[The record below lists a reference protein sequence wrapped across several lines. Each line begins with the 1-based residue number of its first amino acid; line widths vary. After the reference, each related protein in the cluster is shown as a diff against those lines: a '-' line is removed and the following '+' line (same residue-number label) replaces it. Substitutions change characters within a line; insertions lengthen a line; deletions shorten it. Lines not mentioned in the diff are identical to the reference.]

1 MPNRMLKES
10 ILSSEKFN
18 SLTWFEQSTYIR
30 LILLADDYGRL
41 DGRDVI
47 LKSYCYPL
55 DDKVTRSAISK
66 AISHMVN
73 VGLLQKYEVN
83 NKPYLCFPNFGEY
96 QRLRSKTSKYPEPLN
111 GAQND
116 SCQSRDRHMS
126 DTCLLEEEVE
136 EELEVEEK
144 ENLKEKVA
152 TVVPENSK
160 KTGNAF
166 SNANANANAYAK
178 ANDTE
183 TIQAMLEKYDL
194 PLKTELMHFIESRRN
209 MRKPLNAYA
218 FELALDKLNSLSTDT
233 EEQIAIVK
241 QAIANG
247 WQGFYPLS
255 KVNGNVNGNGNG
267 KSYSMHVKPL
277 PDYMNKKGEVLKPKE
292 EFTEEE
298 VEEAR
303 KEMEEA
309 LAELAKLRRKQ

>member
-1 MPNRMLKES
+1 MLKES

-83 NKPYLCFPNFGEY
+83 NKPYLCFPNFGKY
-96 QRLRSKTSKYPEPLN
+96 QRLRSKTSKYPAPLN

-116 SCQSRDRHMS
+116 SCQSHDRHMS
-126 DTCLLEEEVE
+126 DTCPLEEEVEVE

-144 ENLKEKVA
+144 ENLKEKAA

-160 KTGNAF
+160 KTGNSF
-166 SNANANANAYAK
+166 SNANVSAK
-178 ANDTE
+178 ANDAE

-255 KVNGNVNGNGNG
+255 KVNGNG

-277 PDYMNKKGEVLKPKE
+277 PDYMNKKGEVIKPKE

-298 VEEAR
+298 TEEAR

-309 LAELAKLRRKQ
+309 LAELAELRRNNS

>member
-83 NKPYLCFPNFGEY
+83 NKPYLCFPNFGKY
-96 QRLRSKTSKYPEPLN
+96 QRLRSKTSKYPAPLN

-116 SCQSRDRHMS
+116 SCQSHDRHMS
-126 DTCLLEEEVE
+126 DTCPLEEEVE

-144 ENLKEKVA
+144 ENLKEKAA

-160 KTGNAF
+160 KNGNAF
-166 SNANANANAYAK
+166 SNANANAKAYAN

-255 KVNGNVNGNGNG
+255 KVNGNG
-267 KSYSMHVKPL
+267 KLYNIHVKPL
-277 PDYMNKKGEVLKPKE
+277 PDYMNKKGEVIKPRE

-298 VEEAR
+298 AEEAR
-303 KEMEEA
+303 KEMEKA
-309 LAELAKLRRKQ
+309 LAELAELRRNNS

>member
-1 MPNRMLKES
+1 MLKES

-83 NKPYLCFPNFGEY
+83 NKPYLYFPNFGKY
-96 QRLRSKTSKYPEPLN
+96 QRLRSRTSKYPAPLN

-116 SCQSRDRHMS
+116 SCQSHDRHMS
-126 DTCLLEEEVE
+126 DTCPLEEEVEVE

-144 ENLKEKVA
+144 ENLKEKAA

-160 KTGNAF
+160 KSGNSF
-166 SNANANANAYAK
+166 SNANANAYAK

-183 TIQAMLEKYDL
+183 TIQVMLEKYDL

-255 KVNGNVNGNGNG
+255 KVNGNG
-267 KSYSMHVKPL
+267 KSYSMHVKSL
-277 PDYMNKKGEVLKPKE
+277 PDYMNKKGEVVKPKE

-298 VEEAR
+298 TEEAR

-309 LAELAKLRRKQ
+309 LALIIESREKN

>member
-1 MPNRMLKES
+1 MLKES

-83 NKPYLCFPNFGEY
+83 NKPYLCFPNFGKY
-96 QRLRSKTSKYPEPLN
+96 QRLRSKTSKYPAPLN

-116 SCQSRDRHMS
+116 SCQSHDRHMS
-126 DTCLLEEEVE
+126 DTCPLEEEVE
-136 EELEVEEK
+136 VELEVEEK
-144 ENLKEKVA
+144 ENLKEKAA

-255 KVNGNVNGNGNG
+255 KVNGNG
-267 KSYSMHVKPL
+267 KLYNIHVKPL
-277 PDYMNKKGEVLKPKE
+277 PDYMNKKGEVVKPKE

-298 VEEAR
+298 AEEAR
-303 KEMEEA
+303 KEMEKA
-309 LAELAKLRRKQ
+309 LAELAELRRNNS

>member
-83 NKPYLCFPNFGEY
+83 NKPYLCFPNFGKY

-116 SCQSRDRHMS
+116 SCQSHDRHMS
-126 DTCLLEEEVE
+126 DTCPLEEEVE

-144 ENLKEKVA
+144 ENLKEKA
-152 TVVPENSK
+152 AIVVPENSK

-166 SNANANANAYAK
+166 SNANANAYAK

-255 KVNGNVNGNGNG
+255 KVNGNGNG

-277 PDYMNKKGEVLKPKE
+277 PDYMNNKGEANIQKE
-292 EFTEEE
+292 EYTAEERE
-298 VEEAR
+298 KDQKELQEELRKMTEAR
-303 KEMEEA
+303 A
-309 LAELAKLRRKQ
+309 

>member
-83 NKPYLCFPNFGEY
+83 NKPYLYFPNFGKY
-96 QRLRSKTSKYPEPLN
+96 QRLRSKTSKYPAPLN

-116 SCQSRDRHMS
+116 SCQSHDRHMS
-126 DTCLLEEEVE
+126 DTCPLEEEVE

-144 ENLKEKVA
+144 ENLKEKAA

-160 KTGNAF
+160 KTGNSF
-166 SNANANANAYAK
+166 SNAN

-255 KVNGNVNGNGNG
+255 KVNGNGNG

-277 PDYMNKKGEVLKPKE
+277 PDYMNKKGEVIKPKE

-298 VEEAR
+298 TEEAR

-309 LAELAKLRRKQ
+309 LAELAELRRNNS

>member
-83 NKPYLCFPNFGEY
+83 NKPYLYFPNFGKY
-96 QRLRSKTSKYPEPLN
+96 QRLRSKASKYPAPLN

-144 ENLKEKVA
+144 ENLKEKAA

-166 SNANANANAYAK
+166 SNANANAYAK

-218 FELALDKLNSLSTDT
+218 FELALDKLNSLSADT

-255 KVNGNVNGNGNG
+255 KVNGNGNG

-309 LAELAKLRRKQ
+309 LAELAELRRRQ

>member
-83 NKPYLCFPNFGEY
+83 NKPYLYFPNFGKY
-96 QRLRSKTSKYPEPLN
+96 QRLRSKTSKYPAPLN

-116 SCQSRDRHMS
+116 SCQSHDRHMS
-126 DTCLLEEEVE
+126 DTCPLEEEVEVE

-144 ENLKEKVA
+144 ENLKEKAA

-160 KTGNAF
+160 KSGNSF
-166 SNANANANAYAK
+166 SNANANAYANAK

-255 KVNGNVNGNGNG
+255 KVNGNGNG

-277 PDYMNKKGEVLKPKE
+277 PDYMNKKGEVVKPKE

-298 VEEAR
+298 TEEAR

-309 LAELAKLRRKQ
+309 LALIIESREKN

>member
-1 MPNRMLKES
+1 
-10 ILSSEKFN
+10 
-18 SLTWFEQSTYIR
+18 
-30 LILLADDYGRL
+30 
-41 DGRDVI
+41 
-47 LKSYCYPL
+47 
-55 DDKVTRSAISK
+55 
-66 AISHMVN
+66 MVN

-83 NKPYLCFPNFGEY
+83 NKPYLCFPNFGKY
-96 QRLRSKTSKYPEPLN
+96 QRLRSKTSKYPAPLN

-116 SCQSRDRHMS
+116 SCQSHDRHMS
-126 DTCLLEEEVE
+126 DTCPLEEEVE
-136 EELEVEEK
+136 VELEVEEK
-144 ENLKEKVA
+144 ENLKEKAA

-160 KTGNAF
+160 KSGNSF
-166 SNANANANAYAK
+166 LNAN

-277 PDYMNKKGEVLKPKE
+277 PDYMNKKGEVIKPKE

-298 VEEAR
+298 TEEAR

-309 LAELAKLRRKQ
+309 LAELAELRRNNS

>member
-30 LILLADDYGRL
+30 LILLADDSGRL

-83 NKPYLCFPNFGEY
+83 NKPYLYFPNFGKY
-96 QRLRSKTSKYPEPLN
+96 QRLRSKTSKYPAPLN

-116 SCQSRDRHMS
+116 SCQSHDRHMS
-126 DTCLLEEEVE
+126 DTCPLEEEVEVE

-144 ENLKEKVA
+144 ENLKEKAA

-160 KTGNAF
+160 KTGNSF
-166 SNANANANAYAK
+166 SNAK

-247 WQGFYPLS
+247 WQGFYPLAKEESS
-255 KVNGNVNGNGNG
+255 K
-267 KSYSMHVKPL
+267 KHSKYIHTASM
-277 PDYMNKKGEVLKPKE
+277 PDYTRKPIEPSEKA
-292 EFTEEE
+292 TEEQLL
-298 VEEAR
+298 EAENLLNGL
-303 KEMEEA
+303 KE
-309 LAELAKLRRKQ
+309 LNGLKGQNV

>member
-66 AISHMVN
+66 AILHMVN

-83 NKPYLCFPNFGEY
+83 NKPYLYFPNFGKY
-96 QRLRSKTSKYPEPLN
+96 QRLRSKTSKYPAPLN

-116 SCQSRDRHMS
+116 SCQSHDRHMS
-126 DTCLLEEEVE
+126 DTCPLEEEVE

-144 ENLKEKVA
+144 ENLKEKAA

-160 KTGNAF
+160 KSGNSF
-166 SNANANANAYAK
+166 SNANVSAK
-178 ANDTE
+178 ANDAE

-255 KVNGNVNGNGNG
+255 KVNG
-267 KSYSMHVKPL
+267 KYSKHVKSL
-277 PDYMNKKGEVLKPKE
+277 PPYMNDNGEVIVPKE

-298 VEEAR
+298 AEEAR
-303 KEMEEA
+303 KEMEE
-309 LAELAKLRRKQ
+309 ELAKLRRNNS

>member
-1 MPNRMLKES
+1 MLKES

-83 NKPYLCFPNFGEY
+83 NKPYLCFPNFGKH
-96 QRLRSKTSKYPEPLN
+96 QRIRSKTSKYPEPLN

-144 ENLKEKVA
+144 ENLKEKAA

-166 SNANANANAYAK
+166 SNANANAYAK

>member
-83 NKPYLCFPNFGEY
+83 NKPYLCFPNFGKY
-96 QRLRSKTSKYPEPLN
+96 QRLRSKTSKYPAPLN

-116 SCQSRDRHMS
+116 SCQSHDRHMS
-126 DTCLLEEEVE
+126 DTCPLEEEVEVE

-144 ENLKEKVA
+144 ENLKEKAA

-160 KTGNAF
+160 KTGNSF
-166 SNANANANAYAK
+166 SNAN

-255 KVNGNVNGNGNG
+255 KVNGNVNG

-277 PDYMNKKGEVLKPKE
+277 PDYMNKKGEVTIPKE
-292 EFTEEE
+292 EFTAEEMEKMQKELEEE
-298 VEEAR
+298 L
-303 KEMEEA
+303 K
-309 LAELAKLRRKQ
+309 KLTEKNP

>member
-1 MPNRMLKES
+1 MLKES

-83 NKPYLCFPNFGEY
+83 NKPYLCFPNFGKY
-96 QRLRSKTSKYPEPLN
+96 QRLRSKTSKYPAPLN

-116 SCQSRDRHMS
+116 SCQSHDRHMS
-126 DTCLLEEEVE
+126 DTCPLEEEVE
-136 EELEVEEK
+136 VELEVEEK
-144 ENLKEKVA
+144 ENLKEKAA

-166 SNANANANAYAK
+166 SNANAYAK

-255 KVNGNVNGNGNG
+255 KVNGNGNGNG

-277 PDYMNKKGEVLKPKE
+277 PDYMNKNGEVVKPKE

-298 VEEAR
+298 TEEAR

-309 LAELAKLRRKQ
+309 LAELAELRRNNS

>member
-83 NKPYLCFPNFGEY
+83 NKPYLYFPNFGKY
-96 QRLRSKTSKYPEPLN
+96 QRLRSKTSKYPAPLN

-116 SCQSRDRHMS
+116 SCQSHERHMS
-126 DTCLLEEEVE
+126 DTCPLEEEVE
-136 EELEVEEK
+136 VELEVEEK
-144 ENLKEKVA
+144 ENLKEKAA

-255 KVNGNVNGNGNG
+255 KVNGNGNG
-267 KSYSMHVKPL
+267 KLYNIHVKPL
-277 PDYMNKKGEVLKPKE
+277 PDYMNDNGEVNIPPKE
-292 EFTEEE
+292 E
-298 VEEAR
+298 ASDDD
-303 KEMEEA
+303 KQKA
-309 LAELAKLRRKQ
+309 IDELNSLMKVLNEN

>member
-1 MPNRMLKES
+1 
-10 ILSSEKFN
+10 
-18 SLTWFEQSTYIR
+18 
-30 LILLADDYGRL
+30 
-41 DGRDVI
+41 
-47 LKSYCYPL
+47 
-55 DDKVTRSAISK
+55 
-66 AISHMVN
+66 MVN

-83 NKPYLCFPNFGEY
+83 NKPYLCFPNFGKY
-96 QRLRSKTSKYPEPLN
+96 QRLRSKTSKYPAPLN
-111 GAQND
+111 GAKND
-116 SCQSRDRHMS
+116 SCQSHDRHMS
-126 DTCLLEEEVE
+126 DTCPLEEEVE
-136 EELEVEEK
+136 VELEVEEK
-144 ENLKEKVA
+144 ENLKEKAA

-255 KVNGNVNGNGNG
+255 KVNGNGNGNG

-277 PDYMNKKGEVLKPKE
+277 PDYMNKNGEVVKPKE

-298 VEEAR
+298 TEEAR

-309 LAELAKLRRKQ
+309 LAELAELRRNNS

>member
-83 NKPYLCFPNFGEY
+83 NKPYLYFPNFGKY
-96 QRLRSKTSKYPEPLN
+96 QRLRSKTSKYPAPLN

-116 SCQSRDRHMS
+116 SCQSYDRHMS
-126 DTCLLEEEVE
+126 DTCPLEEEVE
-136 EELEVEEK
+136 VELEVEEK
-144 ENLKEKVA
+144 ENLKEKAA

-255 KVNGNVNGNGNG
+255 KVNGNGHG
-267 KSYSMHVKPL
+267 KSYSKHVKPL
-277 PDYMNKKGEVLKPKE
+277 PDYMNKNGEVVKPKE
-292 EFTEEE
+292 E
-298 VEEAR
+298 ASDDD
-303 KEMEEA
+303 KQKA
-309 LAELAKLRRKQ
+309 IDELNSLMKVLNEN

>member
-83 NKPYLCFPNFGEY
+83 NKPYLYFPNFGKY
-96 QRLRSKTSKYPEPLN
+96 QRLRSKTSKYPAPLN

-116 SCQSRDRHMS
+116 SCQSHDRHMS
-126 DTCLLEEEVE
+126 DTCPLEEEVE

-144 ENLKEKVA
+144 ENLKEKAA

-160 KTGNAF
+160 KSGNAF
-166 SNANANANAYAK
+166 SNANANAYAK
-178 ANDTE
+178 ANDAE

-255 KVNGNVNGNGNG
+255 KVNGNVNG
-267 KSYSMHVKPL
+267 KSYSIHVKPL
-277 PDYMNKKGEVLKPKE
+277 PDYMNKKGEVTIPKE
-292 EFTEEE
+292 EFTAEEMEKMQKELEEE
-298 VEEAR
+298 LKKMTE
-303 KEMEEA
+303 KNP
-309 LAELAKLRRKQ
+309 

>member
-83 NKPYLCFPNFGEY
+83 NKPYIYFPNFGKY
-96 QRLRSKTSKYPEPLN
+96 QRLRSKTSKYPAPLN

-126 DTCLLEEEVE
+126 DTCPLEEEVEVE

-144 ENLKEKVA
+144 ENLKEKAA

-160 KTGNAF
+160 KSGNAF

-247 WQGFYPLS
+247 WQGFYPLAKEESNKRRS
-255 KVNGNVNGNGNG
+255 K
-267 KSYSMHVKPL
+267 YIHTASM
-277 PDYMNKKGEVLKPKE
+277 PDYTSKPIEPSEKATDEQLLEAE
-292 EFTEEE
+292 E
-298 VEEAR
+298 
-303 KEMEEA
+303 
-309 LAELAKLRRKQ
+309 LLNELRGQNV

>member
-1 MPNRMLKES
+1 MLKES

-166 SNANANANAYAK
+166 SNANANAYAK

>member
-1 MPNRMLKES
+1 MLKES

-83 NKPYLCFPNFGEY
+83 NKPYLCFPNFGKY
-96 QRLRSKTSKYPEPLN
+96 QRLRSKTSKYPAPLN

-116 SCQSRDRHMS
+116 SCQSHDRHMS
-126 DTCLLEEEVE
+126 DTCPLEEEVE
-136 EELEVEEK
+136 VELEVEEK
-144 ENLKEKVA
+144 ENLKEKAA

-194 PLKTELMHFIESRRN
+194 PL
-209 MRKPLNAYA
+209 
-218 FELALDKLNSLSTDT
+218 
-233 EEQIAIVK
+233 
-241 QAIANG
+241 
-247 WQGFYPLS
+247 
-255 KVNGNVNGNGNG
+255 
-267 KSYSMHVKPL
+267 PL
-277 PDYMNKKGEVLKPKE
+277 PFPLTFESG
-292 EFTEEE
+292 
-298 VEEAR
+298 
-303 KEMEEA
+303 
-309 LAELAKLRRKQ
+309 

>member
-83 NKPYLCFPNFGEY
+83 NKPYLCFPNFGKY
-96 QRLRSKTSKYPEPLN
+96 QRLRSKTSKYPAPLN

-116 SCQSRDRHMS
+116 SCQSHDRHMS
-126 DTCLLEEEVE
+126 DTCPLEEEVEVE

-144 ENLKEKVA
+144 ENLKEKAA

-160 KTGNAF
+160 KTGNSF
-166 SNANANANAYAK
+166 SNANVSAK
-178 ANDTE
+178 ANDAE

-255 KVNGNVNGNGNG
+255 KVNGNG

-277 PDYMNKKGEVLKPKE
+277 PDYMNKKGEVIKPKE

-298 VEEAR
+298 TEEAR

-309 LAELAKLRRKQ
+309 LAELAELRRNNS

>member
-1 MPNRMLKES
+1 MLKES

-83 NKPYLCFPNFGEY
+83 NKPYLCFPNFGKY
-96 QRLRSKTSKYPEPLN
+96 QRLRSKTSKYPAPLN
-111 GAQND
+111 GAQNN
-116 SCQSRDRHMS
+116 SCQSHDRHMS
-126 DTCLLEEEVE
+126 DTCPLEEEVE

-144 ENLKEKVA
+144 ENLKEKAA

-160 KTGNAF
+160 KSGNSF
-166 SNANANANAYAK
+166 SNANANAYAK

-255 KVNGNVNGNGNG
+255 KVNGNGNG

-277 PDYMNKKGEVLKPKE
+277 PDYMNRKGEVIKPKE

-298 VEEAR
+298 AEEAR

-309 LAELAKLRRKQ
+309 LAELAELRRNNS

>member
-83 NKPYLCFPNFGEY
+83 NKPYLCFPNFGKY
-96 QRLRSKTSKYPEPLN
+96 QRLRSKTSKYPAPLN

-116 SCQSRDRHMS
+116 SCQSHDRHMS
-126 DTCLLEEEVE
+126 DTCPLEEEVEVE

-144 ENLKEKVA
+144 ENLKEKAA

-160 KTGNAF
+160 KTGNSF
-166 SNANANANAYAK
+166 SNANVSAK
-178 ANDTE
+178 ANDAE

-255 KVNGNVNGNGNG
+255 KVNGNG

-277 PDYMNKKGEVLKPKE
+277 PDYMNKKGEVVKPKE

-298 VEEAR
+298 IEEAR

-309 LAELAKLRRKQ
+309 LALIVESREKN

>member
-1 MPNRMLKES
+1 MLKES

-83 NKPYLCFPNFGEY
+83 NKPYLYFPNFGKY
-96 QRLRSKTSKYPEPLN
+96 QRLRSKTSKYPAPLN

-116 SCQSRDRHMS
+116 SCQSHDRHMS
-126 DTCLLEEEVE
+126 DTCPLEEEVE
-136 EELEVEEK
+136 VELEVEEK
-144 ENLKEKVA
+144 ENLKEKAA

-160 KTGNAF
+160 KSGNAF
-166 SNANANANAYAK
+166 SNANANANANAYAK
-178 ANDTE
+178 ANDAE

-255 KVNGNVNGNGNG
+255 KVNGNGNG
-267 KSYSMHVKPL
+267 KSYSKPVKSL
-277 PDYMNKKGEVLKPKE
+277 PDYMEKLEKE
-292 EFTEEE
+292 PMEHEKATDEQIAEFENLVNELQGK
-298 VEEAR
+298 R
-303 KEMEEA
+303 K
-309 LAELAKLRRKQ
+309 

>member
-83 NKPYLCFPNFGEY
+83 NKPYLYFPNFGKY
-96 QRLRSKTSKYPEPLN
+96 QRLRSKTSKYPAPLN

-136 EELEVEEK
+136 VEEELEV
-144 ENLKEKVA
+144 
-152 TVVPENSK
+152 
-160 KTGNAF
+160 
-166 SNANANANAYAK
+166 
-178 ANDTE
+178 
-183 TIQAMLEKYDL
+183 
-194 PLKTELMHFIESRRN
+194 
-209 MRKPLNAYA
+209 
-218 FELALDKLNSLSTDT
+218 
-233 EEQIAIVK
+233 
-241 QAIANG
+241 
-247 WQGFYPLS
+247 
-255 KVNGNVNGNGNG
+255 
-267 KSYSMHVKPL
+267 
-277 PDYMNKKGEVLKPKE
+277 
-292 EFTEEE
+292 
-298 VEEAR
+298 
-303 KEMEEA
+303 
-309 LAELAKLRRKQ
+309 

>member
-83 NKPYLCFPNFGEY
+83 NKPYLYFPNFGKY
-96 QRLRSKTSKYPEPLN
+96 QRLRSRTSKYPAPLN

-116 SCQSRDRHMS
+116 SCQSHDRHMS
-126 DTCLLEEEVE
+126 DTCPLEEEVEVE

-144 ENLKEKVA
+144 ENLKEKAA

-160 KTGNAF
+160 KSGNSF
-166 SNANANANAYAK
+166 SNANANAYAK

-183 TIQAMLEKYDL
+183 TIQVMLEKYDL

-255 KVNGNVNGNGNG
+255 KVNGNG
-267 KSYSMHVKPL
+267 KSYSMHVKSL
-277 PDYMNKKGEVLKPKE
+277 PDYMNKKGEVVKPKE

-298 VEEAR
+298 TEEAR

-309 LAELAKLRRKQ
+309 LALIIESREKN

>member
-1 MPNRMLKES
+1 MLKES

-83 NKPYLCFPNFGEY
+83 NKPYLYFPNFGKY
-96 QRLRSKTSKYPEPLN
+96 QRLRSKASKYPAPLN

-116 SCQSRDRHMS
+116 SCQSHDRHMS
-126 DTCLLEEEVE
+126 DTCPLEEEVE

-144 ENLKEKVA
+144 ENLKEKAA

-255 KVNGNVNGNGNG
+255 KVNGNGNGNG
-267 KSYSMHVKPL
+267 KTYSMHVKPL

-298 VEEAR
+298 IEEAR

-309 LAELAKLRRKQ
+309 LALIVESREKN

>member
-1 MPNRMLKES
+1 MLKES

-83 NKPYLCFPNFGEY
+83 NKPYLYFPNFGKY
-96 QRLRSKTSKYPEPLN
+96 QRLRSKTSKYPAPLN

-116 SCQSRDRHMS
+116 SCQSHDRHMS
-126 DTCLLEEEVE
+126 DTCPLEEEVE
-136 EELEVEEK
+136 VELEVEEK
-144 ENLKEKVA
+144 ENLKEKAA

-255 KVNGNVNGNGNG
+255 KVNGNGHG
-267 KSYSMHVKPL
+267 KSYSKHVKPL
-277 PDYMNKKGEVLKPKE
+277 PDYMNEKGEVLKPKE

-298 VEEAR
+298 TEEAR
-303 KEMEEA
+303 KEAEE
-309 LAELAKLRRKQ
+309 ELRKITEART